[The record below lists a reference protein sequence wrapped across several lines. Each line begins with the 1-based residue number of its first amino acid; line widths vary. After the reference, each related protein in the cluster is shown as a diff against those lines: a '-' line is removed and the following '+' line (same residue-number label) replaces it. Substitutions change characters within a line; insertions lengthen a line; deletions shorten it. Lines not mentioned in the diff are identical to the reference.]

1 MKKLFFTLAVLIA
14 SATAVQAQ
22 DKSLFDTVY
31 ERATA
36 VVNNP
41 ASSDEEIQINQF
53 KLTALNYMTTTIT
66 KRGLKKDSYFYE
78 SQAVNLSSFVTDF
91 QMNLEKARSISP
103 AKRTEIM
110 KIYTDASKFNPMF
123 KDTDKEKVNC
133 YVNDKSTLTPFCL
146 DTDWEKA
153 YDQATTMAKAALR

>member
-1 MKKLFFTLAVLIA
+1 MKKLVLTLLVLIA
-14 SATAVQAQ
+14 SATGIQAQ

-53 KLTALNYMTTTIT
+53 KVTALNYMTTMVK

-78 SQAVNLSSFVTDF
+78 SQAVNLSSFITDF
-91 QMNLEKARSISP
+91 QVNLEKARSISP
-103 AKRTEIM
+103 AKRTEIL

-123 KDTDKEKVNC
+123 KDTDKEKVNA
-133 YVNDKSTLTPFCL
+133 YVNDRTTLTPFCI

-153 YDQATTMAKAALR
+153 YDQATTLAKAALK

>member
-1 MKKLFFTLAVLIA
+1 MKKILLSLLVLMA
-14 SATAVQAQ
+14 SVTGMQAQ
-22 DKSLFDTVY
+22 NLYKTVY
-31 ERATA
+31 DRATA

-53 KLTALNYMTTTIT
+53 KVTALNYISMMVK
-66 KRGLKKDSYFYE
+66 KRGLTKTTYFYD
-78 SQAVNLSSFVTDF
+78 SQAVNLSSFITDF
-91 QMNLEKARSISP
+91 QVNLEKARAISP
-103 AKRTEIM
+103 AKRTEVL

-133 YVNDKSTLTPFCL
+133 YVEDKRTLTPFSL

-153 YDQATTMAKAALR
+153 YDQATTLVKAALK